1 MNIDKNTELKNSFP
15 LVWSV
20 LIVLLAAFDSTRAL
34 KPFLLSAGAVL
45 ASAVLALVLIK
56 LLKKQIPEEIRM
68 SAAILSGAGFL
79 AIAAVLLGAF
89 FPGGYTAS
97 VKTVAAAAV
106 LVCAECGNVL
116 IKRTSP
122 RRNGFTA
129 GAALL
134 GAKLVIAVVAAAVLC
149 KGAGTLLPGGAIMLL
164 AAAAA
169 GLIGAWLCGKIFG
182 SEEALVTL
190 CTPVLMMAVCSVYA
204 ELPFSGF
211 VFAAEATA
219 VLCLAGI
226 LIVCAV
232 FRRCDEADIPKPFHG
247 AAAAIAAGIA
257 AMACA
262 AFM

>member
-1 MNIDKNTELKNSFP
+1 MNTDKNTELKNSFSP
-15 LVWSV
+15 VWSE

-34 KPFLLSAGAVL
+34 KPFLLSAGAVF

-56 LLKKQIPEEIRM
+56 LLTKQIPEGIRL
-68 SAAILSGAGFL
+68 SAGILSGAGFF
-79 AIAAVLLGAF
+79 AIAAVLLGAS

-97 VKTVAAAAV
+97 VKTVAAV

-122 RRNGFTA
+122 QRNGFTA

-134 GAKLVIAVVAAAVLC
+134 GAKLVIAVVTAAVLI

-182 SEEALVTL
+182 TEEALVTL
-190 CTPVLMMAVCSVYA
+190 CAPVLMMAVCSVYA

-211 VFAAEATA
+211 VFAAEAVA
-219 VLCLAGI
+219 VFCLAGI
-226 LIVCAV
+226 LILCAI
-232 FRRCDEADIPKPFHG
+232 FRRCDAADIPKPFR
-247 AAAAIAAGIA
+247 AAAVAMAAGIA
-257 AMACA
+257 AMAFA